1 MSQSSGTP
9 TFTQASQAL
18 ATIVDRFKTDTL
30 PLEEALAL
38 FEQGI
43 THVAQ
48 CQKLLSATEGRLV
61 ELNTLLAEASTPS
74 TSDAKA

>member
-1 MSQSSGTP
+1 MSQSSATP

-18 ATIVDRFKTDTL
+18 ASIVDRFKTETL

-48 CQKLLSATEGRLV
+48 CQQLLSATEGRLV
-61 ELNTLLAEASTPS
+61 ELNTLLAEASAS
-74 TSDAKA
+74 SAKPA